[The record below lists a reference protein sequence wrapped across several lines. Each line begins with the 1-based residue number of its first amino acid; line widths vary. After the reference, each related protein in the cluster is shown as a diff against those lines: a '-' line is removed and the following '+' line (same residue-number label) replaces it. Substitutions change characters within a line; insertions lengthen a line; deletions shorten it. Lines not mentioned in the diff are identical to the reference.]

1 MNFLFL
7 AIDIHQLKSMSVKTK
22 LKSSSIS
29 IVISMSLVLFV
40 LGILGFLLIN
50 ANRLSNHVKQN
61 IGFSVMIKE
70 NVKEVDIMQL
80 QKLIDS
86 KPYSLETNWVSK
98 EDAAE
103 QLQEELGEDFITFLG
118 FNPLLESI
126 DIKIKAS
133 YANAD
138 SLLILQQQLS
148 KNDLIHEVFY
158 QKDLVERI
166 NNNVQKMSIFLLL
179 FCILL
184 FIISFTLINNTIRLS
199 VYSKRF
205 LIRTMKL
212 VGATNKFIKG
222 PFLSE
227 SIYNGVYSSLVAIS
241 MLAAVFQLLQND
253 MPTFLNIQDFKSMG
267 IIFACIFVAGILF
280 TWISTFFALRKYLK
294 IKESEIYL

>member
-1 MNFLFL
+1 M
-7 AIDIHQLKSMSVKTK
+7 
-22 LKSSSIS
+22 S

-40 LGILGFLLIN
+40 LGVLGFLLIN

-70 NVKEVDIMQL
+70 GVKDVDIMQL

-86 KPYSLETNWVSK
+86 KAYSLESDWVTK
-98 EDAAE
+98 EDAAKG
-103 QLQEELGEDFITFLG
+103 LQEQLGEDFITFLG
-118 FNPLLESI
+118 YNPLLESI
-126 DIKIKAS
+126 DIKLKAS
-133 YANAD
+133 YANPD
-138 SLLILQQQLS
+138 SLLILQQQLT

-158 QKDLVERI
+158 QKDLVEKI
-166 NNNVQKMSIFLLL
+166 NENIRKMSIFLLS

-184 FIISFTLINNTIRLS
+184 FILSFTLINNTIRLT

-222 PFLSE
+222 PFLSD
-227 SIYNGVYSSLVAIS
+227 SIYNGIYSSLVAIC
-241 MLAAVFQLLQND
+241 MLLTVFQLLQSD
-253 MPTFLNIQDFKSMG
+253 MPDFLNIQDFKSMG

-280 TWISTFFALRKYLK
+280 TWLSTFFALRKYLR

>member
-1 MNFLFL
+1 MS
-7 AIDIHQLKSMSVKTK
+7 LKRK
-22 LKSSSIS
+22 LKSSSMS

-61 IGFSVMIKE
+61 IGFSIMIKE
-70 NVKEVDIMQL
+70 GVKDVDIMQL

-86 KPYSLETNWVSK
+86 KAYSLETDWVSK
-98 EDAAE
+98 EDAAKE
-103 QLQEELGEDFITFLG
+103 LQEQLGEDFIAFLG
-118 FNPLLESI
+118 YNPLLESI
-126 DIKIKAS
+126 DIKLKAS
-133 YANAD
+133 YANSD
-138 SLLILQQQLS
+138 SLLILEEKLI

-158 QKDLVERI
+158 QKDLVEKI
-166 NNNVQKMSIFLLL
+166 NENVRKMSIFLLS

-222 PFLSE
+222 PFLSD
-227 SIYNGVYSSLVAIS
+227 SIYNGIYSSLLAIC
-241 MLAAVFQLLQND
+241 MLVAVFQLLQND
-253 MPTFLNIQDFKSMG
+253 MPSFLNIQDFKSMG

-280 TWISTFFALRKYLK
+280 TLLSTFFALRKYLK

>member
-1 MNFLFL
+1 M
-7 AIDIHQLKSMSVKTK
+7 
-22 LKSSSIS
+22 S

-40 LGILGFLLIN
+40 LGVLGFLLIN

-70 NVKEVDIMQL
+70 GVKDVDIMQL

-86 KPYSLETNWVSK
+86 KAYSLESDWVTK
-98 EDAAE
+98 EDAAKG
-103 QLQEELGEDFITFLG
+103 LQEQLGEDFITFLG
-118 FNPLLESI
+118 YNPLLESI
-126 DIKIKAS
+126 DIKLKAS
-133 YANAD
+133 YANPD
-138 SLLILQQQLS
+138 SLLILQQQLT

-158 QKDLVERI
+158 QKDLVEKI
-166 NNNVQKMSIFLLL
+166 NENVRKMSIFLLS

-184 FIISFTLINNTIRLS
+184 FIISFTLINNTIRLT

-212 VGATNKFIKG
+212 VGANNKFIKG

-227 SIYNGVYSSLVAIS
+227 SIYNGVYSSLVAIC
-241 MLAAVFQLLQND
+241 MLLAVFQLLQSD
-253 MPTFLNIQDFKSMG
+253 MPDFLNIQDFKSMG

-280 TWISTFFALRKYLK
+280 TWLSTFFALRKYLR

>member
-1 MNFLFL
+1 M
-7 AIDIHQLKSMSVKTK
+7 
-22 LKSSSIS
+22 S

-40 LGILGFLLIN
+40 LGVLGFLLIN

-70 NVKEVDIMQL
+70 GVKDVDIMQL

-86 KPYSLETNWVSK
+86 KAYSLESDWVTK
-98 EDAAE
+98 EDAAKG
-103 QLQEELGEDFITFLG
+103 LQEQLGEDFIAFLG
-118 FNPLLESI
+118 YNPLLESI
-126 DIKIKAS
+126 DIKLKAS
-133 YANAD
+133 YANPD
-138 SLLILQQQLS
+138 SLLILQQQLT

-158 QKDLVERI
+158 QKDLVEKI
-166 NNNVQKMSIFLLL
+166 NENIRKMSIFLLS

-184 FIISFTLINNTIRLS
+184 FILSFTLINNTIRLT

-222 PFLSE
+222 PFLSD
-227 SIYNGVYSSLVAIS
+227 SIYNGIYSSLVAIC
-241 MLAAVFQLLQND
+241 MLLTVFQLLQSD
-253 MPTFLNIQDFKSMG
+253 MPDFLNIQDFKSMG

-280 TWISTFFALRKYLK
+280 TWLSTFFALRKYLQ

>member
-1 MNFLFL
+1 M
-7 AIDIHQLKSMSVKTK
+7 
-22 LKSSSIS
+22 S

-40 LGILGFLLIN
+40 LGVLGFLLIN

-70 NVKEVDIMQL
+70 GVKDVDIMQL

-86 KPYSLETNWVSK
+86 KAYSLESDWVTK
-98 EDAAE
+98 EDAAKG
-103 QLQEELGEDFITFLG
+103 LQEQLGEDFIAFLG
-118 FNPLLESI
+118 YNPLLESI
-126 DIKIKAS
+126 DIKLKAS
-133 YANAD
+133 YANPD
-138 SLLILQQQLS
+138 SLLILQQQLT

-158 QKDLVERI
+158 QKDLVKKI
-166 NNNVQKMSIFLLL
+166 NENIRKMSIFLLS

-184 FIISFTLINNTIRLS
+184 FILSFTLINNTIRLT

-222 PFLSE
+222 PFLSD
-227 SIYNGVYSSLVAIS
+227 SIYNGIYSSLVAIC
-241 MLAAVFQLLQND
+241 MLLTVFQLLQSD
-253 MPTFLNIQDFKSMG
+253 MPDFLNIQDFKSMG

-280 TWISTFFALRKYLK
+280 TWLSTFFALRKYLR
-294 IKESEIYL
+294 IKESELYL

>member
-1 MNFLFL
+1 M
-7 AIDIHQLKSMSVKTK
+7 
-22 LKSSSIS
+22 S

-40 LGILGFLLIN
+40 LGILGFLLLN
-50 ANRLSNHVKQN
+50 ATRLSNHVKQN

-70 NVKEVDIMQL
+70 GMKDVDIMQL

-86 KPYSLETNWVSK
+86 KTYSLETNWVSK
-98 EDAAE
+98 EDAATELKE
-103 QLQEELGEDFITFLG
+103 QLGEDFISFLG
-118 FNPLLESI
+118 YNPLLESI
-126 DIKIKAS
+126 DIKLKAT
-133 YANAD
+133 YANPD
-138 SLLILQQQLS
+138 SLLVLQEELI

-158 QKDLVERI
+158 QKDLVEKI
-166 NNNVQKMSIFLLL
+166 SENVQKMSVFLLS
-179 FCILL
+179 FCFLL

-227 SIYNGVYSSLVAIS
+227 SIYNGVYSSLVAIC
-241 MLAAVFQLLQND
+241 MLLAVFQLLQSD
-253 MPTFLNIQDFKSMG
+253 MPDFLNIQNLKSMG
-267 IIFACIFVAGILF
+267 IIFASIFVAGILF
-280 TWISTFFALRKYLK
+280 TWLSTFFALRKYLR

>member
-1 MNFLFL
+1 M
-7 AIDIHQLKSMSVKTK
+7 
-22 LKSSSIS
+22 S

-70 NVKEVDIMQL
+70 GVKDVDIMQL

-86 KPYSLETNWVSK
+86 KAYSLESDWVTK
-98 EDAAE
+98 EDAAKG
-103 QLQEELGEDFITFLG
+103 LQEQLGEDFIAFLG
-118 FNPLLESI
+118 YNPLLESI
-126 DIKIKAS
+126 DIKLKSS
-133 YANAD
+133 YANPD
-138 SLLILQQQLS
+138 SLLILQQQLT
-148 KNDLIHEVFY
+148 KNDLVHEVFY
-158 QKDLVERI
+158 QKDLVEKI
-166 NNNVQKMSIFLLL
+166 NENIRKMSIFLLS

-184 FIISFTLINNTIRLS
+184 FIISFTLINNTIRLT

-222 PFLSE
+222 PFLSD
-227 SIYNGVYSSLVAIS
+227 SIYNGIYSSLVAIC
-241 MLAAVFQLLQND
+241 MLLAVFQLLQSD
-253 MPTFLNIQDFKSMG
+253 MPDFLNIQDFKSMG

-280 TWISTFFALRKYLK
+280 TWLSTFFALRKYLR

>member
-1 MNFLFL
+1 M
-7 AIDIHQLKSMSVKTK
+7 
-22 LKSSSIS
+22 S

-40 LGILGFLLIN
+40 LGVLGFLLIN

-70 NVKEVDIMQL
+70 GVKDVDIMQL

-86 KPYSLETNWVSK
+86 KAYSLESDWVTK
-98 EDAAE
+98 EDAAKG
-103 QLQEELGEDFITFLG
+103 LQEQLGEDFIAFLG
-118 FNPLLESI
+118 YNPLLESI
-126 DIKIKAS
+126 DIKLKAS
-133 YANAD
+133 YANPD
-138 SLLILQQQLS
+138 SLLILQQQLT

-158 QKDLVERI
+158 QKDLVEKI
-166 NNNVQKMSIFLLL
+166 NENIRKMSIFLLS

-184 FIISFTLINNTIRLS
+184 FILSFTLINNTIRLT

-212 VGATNKFIKG
+212 VGANNKFIKG

-227 SIYNGVYSSLVAIS
+227 SIYNGVYSSLVAIC
-241 MLAAVFQLLQND
+241 MLLAVFQLLQSD
-253 MPTFLNIQDFKSMG
+253 MPDFLNIQDFKSMG

-280 TWISTFFALRKYLK
+280 TWLSTFFALRKYLR
-294 IKESEIYL
+294 IKESELYL

>member
-1 MNFLFL
+1 MS
-7 AIDIHQLKSMSVKTK
+7 LKNKI
-22 LKSSSIS
+22 KSSSMS

-70 NVKEVDIMQL
+70 GVKDVDIMQL

-86 KPYSLETNWVSK
+86 KAYSLATDWVSK
-98 EDAAE
+98 EDAATE
-103 QLQEELGEDFITFLG
+103 LQEQLGEDFISFLG
-118 FNPLLESI
+118 YNPLLESI
-126 DIKIKAS
+126 DIKLKAT
-133 YANAD
+133 YANPD
-138 SLLILQQQLS
+138 SLLVLQEELT

-158 QKDLVERI
+158 QKDLIEKISKNMR
-166 NNNVQKMSIFLLL
+166 KMSIFLLS
-179 FCILL
+179 FFFLL
-184 FIISFTLINNTIRLS
+184 FIISFTLINNTIRIS

-222 PFLSE
+222 PFLSD
-227 SIYNGVYSSLVAIS
+227 SIYNGVYSSLVTIC
-241 MLAAVFQLLQND
+241 MLLAVFQLLQSD
-253 MPTFLNIQDFKSMG
+253 MPDFLNIQDLKSMG
-267 IIFACIFVAGILF
+267 IIFASIFVAGILF
-280 TWISTFFALRKYLK
+280 TWLSTFFALRKYLR

>member
-1 MNFLFL
+1 MS
-7 AIDIHQLKSMSVKTK
+7 LKNKI
-22 LKSSSIS
+22 KSSSTS

-40 LGILGFLLIN
+40 LGILGFLLLN

-70 NVKEVDIMQL
+70 GVKDVDIMQL

-86 KPYSLETNWVSK
+86 KAYSLETDWVSK
-98 EDAAE
+98 EDAATE
-103 QLQEELGEDFITFLG
+103 LQEQLGEDFISFLG
-118 FNPLLESI
+118 YNPLLESI
-126 DIKIKAS
+126 DIKLKAT
-133 YANAD
+133 YANPD
-138 SLLILQQQLS
+138 SLLVLQEELT

-158 QKDLVERI
+158 QKDLVEKISENMR
-166 NNNVQKMSIFLLL
+166 KMSIFLLS
-179 FCILL
+179 FCFLL

-222 PFLSE
+222 PFLSD
-227 SIYNGVYSSLVAIS
+227 SIYNGVYSSLVTIC
-241 MLAAVFQLLQND
+241 MLLVVFQLLQSD
-253 MPTFLNIQDFKSMG
+253 MPDFLNIQDLKSMG
-267 IIFACIFVAGILF
+267 IIFASIFVAGILF
-280 TWISTFFALRKYLK
+280 TWLSTFFALRKYLK

>member
-1 MNFLFL
+1 MS
-7 AIDIHQLKSMSVKTK
+7 LKNKI
-22 LKSSSIS
+22 KSSSTS

-40 LGILGFLLIN
+40 LGILGFLLLN

-61 IGFSVMIKE
+61 IGFSVMITE
-70 NVKEVDIMQL
+70 GVKDVDIMQL

-86 KPYSLETNWVSK
+86 KAYSLETDWVSK
-98 EDAAE
+98 EDAATE
-103 QLQEELGEDFITFLG
+103 LQEQLGEDFISFLG
-118 FNPLLESI
+118 YNPLLESI
-126 DIKIKAS
+126 DIKLKAT
-133 YANAD
+133 YANPD
-138 SLLILQQQLS
+138 SLLVLQEELT

-158 QKDLVERI
+158 QKDLVEKISENMR
-166 NNNVQKMSIFLLL
+166 KMSIFLLS
-179 FCILL
+179 FCFLL

-222 PFLSE
+222 PFLSD
-227 SIYNGVYSSLVAIS
+227 SIYNGVYSSLVAIC
-241 MLAAVFQLLQND
+241 MLLAIFQLLQSD
-253 MPTFLNIQDFKSMG
+253 MPDFLNIQDFKSMG

-280 TWISTFFALRKYLK
+280 TWLSTFFALRKYLR

>member
-1 MNFLFL
+1 M
-7 AIDIHQLKSMSVKTK
+7 
-22 LKSSSIS
+22 S

-40 LGILGFLLIN
+40 LGVLGFLLIN

-70 NVKEVDIMQL
+70 GVKDVDIMQL

-86 KPYSLETNWVSK
+86 KAYSLESDWVTK
-98 EDAAE
+98 EDAAKG
-103 QLQEELGEDFITFLG
+103 LQEQLGEDFIAFLG
-118 FNPLLESI
+118 YNPLLESI
-126 DIKIKAS
+126 DIKLKSS
-133 YANAD
+133 YANPD
-138 SLLILQQQLS
+138 SLLILQQQLT

-158 QKDLVERI
+158 QKDLVEKI
-166 NNNVQKMSIFLLL
+166 NENIRKMSIFLLS

-184 FIISFTLINNTIRLS
+184 FILSFTLINNTIRLT

-227 SIYNGVYSSLVAIS
+227 SIYNGVYSSLVAIC
-241 MLAAVFQLLQND
+241 MLLAVFQLLQSD
-253 MPTFLNIQDFKSMG
+253 MPDFLNIQDFKSMG

-280 TWISTFFALRKYLK
+280 TWLSTFFALKKYLR
-294 IKESEIYL
+294 IKESELYL

>member
-1 MNFLFL
+1 M
-7 AIDIHQLKSMSVKTK
+7 
-22 LKSSSIS
+22 S

-70 NVKEVDIMQL
+70 GVKDVDIMQL

-86 KPYSLETNWVSK
+86 KAYSLESDWVTK
-98 EDAAE
+98 EDAAKG
-103 QLQEELGEDFITFLG
+103 LQEQLGEDFIAFLG
-118 FNPLLESI
+118 YNPLLESI
-126 DIKIKAS
+126 DIKLKAS
-133 YANAD
+133 YANPD
-138 SLLILQQQLS
+138 SLLILQQQLT

-158 QKDLVERI
+158 QKDLVEKI
-166 NNNVQKMSIFLLL
+166 NENIRKMSIFLLS

-184 FIISFTLINNTIRLS
+184 FILSFTLINNTIRLT

-227 SIYNGVYSSLVAIS
+227 SIYNGVYSSLVAIC
-241 MLAAVFQLLQND
+241 MLLAVFQLLQSD
-253 MPTFLNIQDFKSMG
+253 MPDFLNIQDFKSMG

-280 TWISTFFALRKYLK
+280 TWLSTFFALRKYLR
-294 IKESEIYL
+294 IKESELYL

>member
-1 MNFLFL
+1 MS
-7 AIDIHQLKSMSVKTK
+7 LKNKI
-22 LKSSSIS
+22 KSSSTS

-40 LGILGFLLIN
+40 LGILGFLLLN

-70 NVKEVDIMQL
+70 GVKDVDIMQL

-86 KPYSLETNWVSK
+86 KAYSLETDWVSK
-98 EDAAE
+98 EDAATE
-103 QLQEELGEDFITFLG
+103 LQEQLGEDFISFLG
-118 FNPLLESI
+118 YNPLLESI
-126 DIKIKAS
+126 DIKLKAT
-133 YANAD
+133 YANPD
-138 SLLILQQQLS
+138 SLLVLQEELT

-158 QKDLVERI
+158 QKDLVEKISENMR
-166 NNNVQKMSIFLLL
+166 KMSIFLLS
-179 FCILL
+179 FCFLL

-222 PFLSE
+222 PFLSD
-227 SIYNGVYSSLVAIS
+227 SIYNGVYSSLVAIC
-241 MLAAVFQLLQND
+241 MLLAVFQLLQSD
-253 MPTFLNIQDFKSMG
+253 IPYFLNIQDLKSMG
-267 IIFACIFVAGILF
+267 IIFASIFVAGILF
-280 TWISTFFALRKYLK
+280 TWLSTFFALRKYLR

>member
-1 MNFLFL
+1 M
-7 AIDIHQLKSMSVKTK
+7 
-22 LKSSSIS
+22 S

-40 LGILGFLLIN
+40 LGVLGFLLIN

-70 NVKEVDIMQL
+70 GVKDVDIMQL

-86 KPYSLETNWVSK
+86 KAYSLESDWVTK
-98 EDAAE
+98 EDAAKG
-103 QLQEELGEDFITFLG
+103 LQEQLGEDFITFLG
-118 FNPLLESI
+118 YNPLLESI
-126 DIKIKAS
+126 DIKLKAS
-133 YANAD
+133 YANPD
-138 SLLILQQQLS
+138 SLLILQQQLT

-158 QKDLVERI
+158 QKDLVEKI
-166 NNNVQKMSIFLLL
+166 NENVRKMSIFLLS

-184 FIISFTLINNTIRLS
+184 FIISFTLINNTIRLT

-222 PFLSE
+222 PFLSD
-227 SIYNGVYSSLVAIS
+227 SIYNGVYSSLVAIC
-241 MLAAVFQLLQND
+241 MLLAVFQLLQSD
-253 MPTFLNIQDFKSMG
+253 MPDFLNIQDFKSMG

-280 TWISTFFALRKYLK
+280 TWLSTFFALRKYLR

>member
-1 MNFLFL
+1 MS
-7 AIDIHQLKSMSVKTK
+7 LKNKI
-22 LKSSSIS
+22 KSSSTS

-40 LGILGFLLIN
+40 LGILGFLLLN

-70 NVKEVDIMQL
+70 GVKDVDIMQL

-86 KPYSLETNWVSK
+86 KAYSLGTDWVSK
-98 EDAAE
+98 EDAATE
-103 QLQEELGEDFITFLG
+103 LQEQLGEDFISFLG
-118 FNPLLESI
+118 YNPLLESI
-126 DIKIKAS
+126 DIKLKAT
-133 YANAD
+133 YANPD
-138 SLLILQQQLS
+138 SLLVLQEELT

-158 QKDLVERI
+158 QKDLVEKISENMR
-166 NNNVQKMSIFLLL
+166 KMSIFLLS
-179 FCILL
+179 FCFLL

-222 PFLSE
+222 PFLSD
-227 SIYNGVYSSLVAIS
+227 SIYNGVYSSLVTIC
-241 MLAAVFQLLQND
+241 MLLVVFQLLQSD
-253 MPTFLNIQDFKSMG
+253 MPDFLNIQDLKSMG
-267 IIFACIFVAGILF
+267 IIFASIFVAGILF
-280 TWISTFFALRKYLK
+280 TWLSTFFALRKYLR

>member
-1 MNFLFL
+1 M
-7 AIDIHQLKSMSVKTK
+7 
-22 LKSSSIS
+22 S

-70 NVKEVDIMQL
+70 GVKDVDILQL
-80 QKLIDS
+80 QKWIDS
-86 KPYSLETNWVSK
+86 KPYSLETDWVSK
-98 EDAAE
+98 EDAAKELRE
-103 QLQEELGEDFITFLG
+103 QLGEDFIAFLG
-118 FNPLLESI
+118 YNPLLESI
-126 DIKIKAS
+126 DIKLKAS
-133 YANAD
+133 YANSD
-138 SLLILQQQLS
+138 SLLILEEKLI
-148 KNDLIHEVFY
+148 KNDLIHEVYY
-158 QKDLVERI
+158 QKDLVEKI
-166 NNNVQKMSIFLLL
+166 NENVRKMSIFLLS

-227 SIYNGVYSSLVAIS
+227 SIYNGVYSSLVAIC
-241 MLAAVFQLLQND
+241 MLIGVFQLLQSD
-253 MPTFLNIQDFKSMG
+253 MPDFLNIRDFKSMG
-267 IIFACIFVAGILF
+267 ILFACIFVAGILF
-280 TWISTFFALRKYLK
+280 TWLSTFFALRKYLR
-294 IKESEIYL
+294 IKESELYL

>member
-1 MNFLFL
+1 M
-7 AIDIHQLKSMSVKTK
+7 
-22 LKSSSIS
+22 S

-40 LGILGFLLIN
+40 LGVLGFLLIN

-70 NVKEVDIMQL
+70 GVKDVDIMQL

-86 KPYSLETNWVSK
+86 KSYSLESDWVTK
-98 EDAAE
+98 EDAAKG
-103 QLQEELGEDFITFLG
+103 LQEQLGEDFIAFLG
-118 FNPLLESI
+118 YNPLLESI
-126 DIKIKAS
+126 DIKLKAS
-133 YANAD
+133 YANPD
-138 SLLILQQQLS
+138 SLLILQQQLT

-158 QKDLVERI
+158 QKDLVEKI
-166 NNNVQKMSIFLLL
+166 NENIRKMSIFLLS

-184 FIISFTLINNTIRLS
+184 FILSFTLINNTIRLT

-222 PFLSE
+222 PFLSD
-227 SIYNGVYSSLVAIS
+227 SIYNGVYSSLVAIC
-241 MLAAVFQLLQND
+241 MLLAVFQLLQSD
-253 MPTFLNIQDFKSMG
+253 MPDFLNIQDLKSMG
-267 IIFACIFVAGILF
+267 IIFASIFVAGILF
-280 TWISTFFALRKYLK
+280 TWLSTFFALRKYLR

>member
-1 MNFLFL
+1 M
-7 AIDIHQLKSMSVKTK
+7 
-22 LKSSSIS
+22 S

-70 NVKEVDIMQL
+70 GVKDVDIMQL

-86 KPYSLETNWVSK
+86 KAYSLATDWVSK
-98 EDAAE
+98 EDAATE
-103 QLQEELGEDFITFLG
+103 LQEQLGEDFISFLG
-118 FNPLLESI
+118 YNPLLESI
-126 DIKIKAS
+126 DIKLKAT
-133 YANAD
+133 YANPD
-138 SLLILQQQLS
+138 SLLVLQEELT

-158 QKDLVERI
+158 QKDLIEKISKNMR
-166 NNNVQKMSIFLLL
+166 KMSIFLLS
-179 FCILL
+179 FFFLL
-184 FIISFTLINNTIRLS
+184 FIISFTLINNTIRIS

-222 PFLSE
+222 PFLSD
-227 SIYNGVYSSLVAIS
+227 SIYNGVYSSLVTIC
-241 MLAAVFQLLQND
+241 MLLAVFQLLQSD
-253 MPTFLNIQDFKSMG
+253 MPDFLNIQDLKSMG
-267 IIFACIFVAGILF
+267 IIFASIFVAGILF
-280 TWISTFFALRKYLK
+280 TWLSTFFALRKYLR

>member
-1 MNFLFL
+1 M
-7 AIDIHQLKSMSVKTK
+7 
-22 LKSSSIS
+22 S

-40 LGILGFLLIN
+40 LGVLGFLLIN

-70 NVKEVDIMQL
+70 GVKDVDIMQL

-86 KPYSLETNWVSK
+86 KAYSLESDWVTK
-98 EDAAE
+98 EDAAKG
-103 QLQEELGEDFITFLG
+103 LQEQLGEDFIAFLG
-118 FNPLLESI
+118 YNPLLESI
-126 DIKIKAS
+126 DIKLKAS
-133 YANAD
+133 YANPD
-138 SLLILQQQLS
+138 SLLILQQQLT

-158 QKDLVERI
+158 QKDLVEKI
-166 NNNVQKMSIFLLL
+166 NKNIRKMSIFLLS

-184 FIISFTLINNTIRLS
+184 FILSFTLINNTIRLT

-222 PFLSE
+222 PFLSD
-227 SIYNGVYSSLVAIS
+227 SIYNGVYSSLVAIC
-241 MLAAVFQLLQND
+241 MLLTVFQLLQSD
-253 MPTFLNIQDFKSMG
+253 MPDFLNIQDFKSMG

-280 TWISTFFALRKYLK
+280 TWLSTFFALRKYLR

>member
-1 MNFLFL
+1 M
-7 AIDIHQLKSMSVKTK
+7 
-22 LKSSSIS
+22 S

-40 LGILGFLLIN
+40 LGVLGFLLIN

-70 NVKEVDIMQL
+70 GVKDVDIMQL

-86 KPYSLETNWVSK
+86 KAYSLESDWVTK
-98 EDAAE
+98 EDAAKG
-103 QLQEELGEDFITFLG
+103 LQEQLGEDFIAFLG
-118 FNPLLESI
+118 YNPLLESI
-126 DIKIKAS
+126 DIKLKAS
-133 YANAD
+133 YANPD
-138 SLLILQQQLS
+138 SLLILQQQLT

-158 QKDLVERI
+158 QKDLVEKI
-166 NNNVQKMSIFLLL
+166 NENVRKMSIFLLS

-184 FIISFTLINNTIRLS
+184 FIISFTLINNTIRLT

-222 PFLSE
+222 PFLSD
-227 SIYNGVYSSLVAIS
+227 SIYNGIYSSLVAIC
-241 MLAAVFQLLQND
+241 MLLTVFQLLQSD
-253 MPTFLNIQDFKSMG
+253 MPDFLNIQDFKSMG

-280 TWISTFFALRKYLK
+280 TWLSTFFALRKYLR